1 MILEGE
7 RRPSHGIGN
16 PFVHGTK
23 VYRVFISA
31 KSNPHD
37 AVLSG
42 HGAVL
47 NGHDAEK
54 YWGWTRVLGCFR
66 VKLLSR
72 KNFSDL

>member
-23 VYRVFISA
+23 VYRVFIFA

-42 HGAVL
+42 HDAVL
-47 NGHDAEK
+47 KGYDAEK
-54 YWGWTRVLGCFR
+54 YRDLVRV
-66 VKLLSR
+66 
-72 KNFSDL
+72 